1 MAAHL
6 HSLSDI
12 LNRKKTFSDVPK
24 TIFWLKTRFKMIY
37 FLLDKVIRYTQMP
50 VDCLWVVETRD
61 SRVYVII
68 QHCLI
73 MSCFF

>member
-37 FLLDKVIRYTQMP
+37 FLLDKVIRYTQI
-50 VDCLWVVETRD
+50 L
-61 SRVYVII
+61 
-68 QHCLI
+68 LI
-73 MSCFF
+73 AYGLSKLVTLGYM